1 MITSWVTRM
10 DFVFA
15 PGAAAPHHEDRRG
28 METRKS
34 FCRICECMCG
44 VDMDVEQNRIVAIRP
59 NRDHVATQG
68 YACVKGTSFLDTQY
82 SPDRILSPQKRDGDG
97 WQPISWKQALSEIGS
112 KLREIRERHGGESIA
127 HWSGAASGV
136 NVVAPIFRGAFFEA
150 LGSHSMYGNASLDC
164 SNKFRVCEDMYGS
177 PFRLPFPDVD
187 RSRFLLFIGANPVVS
202 GTSLFHL
209 PHAIRR
215 LRRVVREGGRVVFL
229 NPRRTETSV
238 AGEQVF
244 IRPDTDLFFLLAFLG
259 EIFRKGFYDADAVR
273 RHMSGLETLESLT
286 RPWTPERQA
295 AVTGVPADLL
305 RELVEAHH
313 RAGASVLYMST
324 GVNQGRSGTLC
335 FWIQESINAVSGNLD
350 RLGGSLMGSR
360 GVVDFAA
367 EGKKTGQTQRAV
379 WRADGLPSIV
389 GAQPSNLFADDVLG
403 EGGPSLRALF
413 VEAANPVL
421 VAPNPRGHLT
431 RALEELELIV
441 SIDPFRNETGN
452 LAHYIL
458 PTPFFTERAD
468 IPYAL
473 QSMAGNMT
481 TPYITY
487 SDAVVPPP
495 KDVRPEWWIWTRLA
509 DAVGVPLFGR
519 PLLHR
524 LAQWNA
530 RAALHPMGRH
540 VAMTPERIISMMLT
554 GAGLPSARRMAR
566 DYPDGLRLP
575 DNPSGLFL
583 GTDRVLTGDGL
594 VQLAP
599 DELVEAARQID
610 ALYETELAQR
620 DTLKLI
626 SKRELRSLNSW
637 MRNNRSLAR
646 EDTNY
651 LYVHPEDARR
661 LGLEDGALARIES
674 SEGSLRAPVRVSDE
688 MMVGTVALPFG
699 WGHEEADGLSLARTK
714 PGVNVNA
721 LFPDGKKSIDP
732 LSGMAFL
739 SGLRVQI
746 EGIVDA
752 DRTADSFQAPN

>member
-1 MITSWVTRM
+1 
-10 DFVFA
+10 
-15 PGAAAPHHEDRRG
+15 
-28 METRKS
+28 
-34 FCRICECMCG
+34 MCG
-44 VDMDVEQNRIVAIRP
+44 VEMDVENDRIVAIRP

-68 YACVKGTSFLDTQY
+68 YSCVKGTSFLDTQY
-82 SPDRILSPQKRDGDG
+82 SPDRILTPQKREGTT
-97 WQPISWKQALSEIGS
+97 WRPVSWEQALSEIGA
-112 KLREIRERHGGESIA
+112 KLREIRARHGGESIA

-150 LGSHSMYGNASLDC
+150 IGSHAMYGNASLDC

-187 RSRFLLFIGANPVVS
+187 RSRFLMFIGANPVVS

-209 PHAIRR
+209 PHSIRR
-215 LRRVVREGGRVVFL
+215 LRRVVRKGGRVVFL

-238 AGEQVF
+238 AGEQIF

-259 EIFRKGFYDADAVR
+259 EIFREGLYDADAVR
-273 RHMSGLETLESLT
+273 RNMKGLEALEALT
-286 RPWTPERQA
+286 RDWTPERQA

-305 RELVEAHH
+305 RGLVRDHH
-313 RAGASVLYMST
+313 RAGAAALYMST
-324 GVNQGRSGTLC
+324 GVNQGRSGSLC
-335 FWIQESINAVSGNLD
+335 FWLQEAINAVSGNLD
-350 RLGGSLMGSR
+350 REGGSLMGSR

-367 EGKKTGQTQRAV
+367 EGKKSGQTQRAV

-403 EGGPSLRALF
+403 EGGPSIRALF

-431 RALEELELIV
+431 RALEELELLV
-441 SIDPFRNETGN
+441 AIDPFRNETGN

-481 TPYITY
+481 IPYVTY
-487 SDAVVPPP
+487 SDAVVDPPAG
-495 KDVRPEWWIWTRLA
+495 VRPEWWIWTRLA
-509 DAVGVPLFGR
+509 EAAGVKLFGST
-519 PLLHR
+519 PLHA

-530 RAALHPMGRH
+530 RAAIHPLGRRL
-540 VAMTPERIISMMLT
+540 ALTPERVISMMLT
-554 GAGLPSARRMAR
+554 RAGLPSARRMAR

-575 DNPSGLFL
+575 DNRAGHFL
-583 GTDRVLTGDGL
+583 GTERVLTDDGL
-594 VQLAP
+594 VHLAP
-599 DELVEAARQID
+599 EELIDAARQVD
-610 ALYETELAQR
+610 ALYEEELARR

-637 MRNNRSLAR
+637 MRNNPSLAR
-646 EDTNY
+646 DDTNY

-661 LGLEDGALARIES
+661 FGLEDGAMARVSS
-674 SEGSLRAPVRVSDE
+674 SEGSLRVPVRVSDE
-688 MMVGTVALPFG
+688 MMIGTVALPFG
-699 WGHEEADGLSLARTK
+699 WGHADADGLSLAKRK

-721 LFPDGKKSIDP
+721 LFPDGRGSIDP

-739 SGLRVQI
+739 SGLPVTLTPA
-746 EGIVDA
+746 EANAAAG
-752 DRTADSFQAPN
+752 